1 MIPDFLEAKVKGCGE
16 SEKQTYRARERTS
29 ARRSQ
34 GRGDQSPLRLSGTS
48 GIRRV
53 VEAAGTRS
61 SVLRDV
67 WRPYPGQP
75 NSAGVNKQNIKTIV
89 TAADVSYPRSGT
101 TRFRKR
107 TGLVAAVDTLSVA

>member
-1 MIPDFLEAKVKGCGE
+1 M
-16 SEKQTYRARERTS
+16 S

-34 GRGDQSPLRLSGTS
+34 GSGDQSCLRLSGTS

-75 NSAGVNKQNIKTIV
+75 TGIGVNKQNIKNNW
-89 TAADVSYPRSGT
+89 AGNVSYPRSGDNKILET
-101 TRFRKR
+101 NGIGRCC
-107 TGLVAAVDTLSVA
+107 